1 MADQLEFDLEATRQT
16 LFEAFLQ
23 ARDKYGKGTECVED
37 IEHQPLTYQ
46 RVVLGALIL
55 GDKLAQMTTR
65 GEAVGVFLPNVQGT
79 VVTLMGLSLMGR
91 VPAMLNF
98 SAGLKNL
105 RSAVATAEIRTIVT
119 SRRFIET
126 AQLEDIIKGLKQD
139 NGVSGA
145 RIVYLEDVR
154 TDIGALDKV
163 KGLMR
168 SRSALKFHRSFGV
181 KPDDA
186 AIILFTSGSEGS
198 PKGVVLSHANLVAN
212 VMQIAVH
219 GGDRFNSSQIIMN
232 PLPMFHSYG
241 LTAGT
246 LLGLFH
252 GMKVVLYPSPLHYR
266 EIPKFIAKTKAT
278 VLFGTDTFLRGY
290 ARSASAGSL
299 DSIDL
304 VVTGAERVKDDN
316 FQTWSE
322 FGTTIL
328 EGYGATECAPVVACC
343 QPDKMKRGTVGPLL
357 AGMEWRLEP
366 VEGIDEGG
374 RLVVRGP
381 NVMKGY
387 LFADQPGVLQPPEG
401 GWHDTGDIV
410 EVDEDG
416 IVSIKGRAK
425 RFAKI
430 GGEMVSLAAVE
441 MMVAEFWEE
450 DNHVVLSQ
458 PHPKKGEQ
466 LLLVTDKSDAERA
479 PLIEC
484 ARVKGLPELWV
495 PRSIL
500 IVPEIP
506 VMGTGKVD
514 LVSTERLVTE
524 LAAE

>member
-1 MADQLEFDLEATRQT
+1 MQAPQGFNIDATRRS
-16 LFEAFLQ
+16 LFEALVS
-23 ARDKYGKGTECVED
+23 ARDKYGKNTECVED
-37 IEHQPLTYQ
+37 IERQPLSYG
-46 RVVLGALIL
+46 RVVLGALVL
-55 GDKLAQMTTR
+55 GSKLADISER
-65 GEAVGVFLPNVQGT
+65 GEVVGIFLPNVQGT
-79 VVTLMGLSLMGR
+79 VVTFFGLVAYGR

-105 RSAVATAEIRTIVT
+105 RSAVATAEIKTIVT

-126 AQLEDIIKGLKQD
+126 AGLEDVIAGLGAA

-154 TDIGALDKV
+154 ESIGAIDKV
-163 KGLMR
+163 KGLLR
-168 SRSALKFHRSFGV
+168 ARSALKFHRSFGTT
-181 KPDDA
+181 PDDA
-186 AIILFTSGSEGS
+186 GVILFTSGSEGD
-198 PKGVVLSHANLVAN
+198 PKGVVLSHANILAN
-212 VMQIAVH
+212 VQQIALH
-219 GGDRFNSSQIIMN
+219 GGEAFDADQIVMN

-246 LLGLFH
+246 FLGLFS
-252 GMKVVLYPSPLHYR
+252 GMKIVLYPSPLHYK
-266 EIPKFIAKTKAT
+266 EIPRLIKKTKAT
-278 VLFGTDTFLRGY
+278 ILFGTDTFLRGY
-290 ARSASAGSL
+290 ARAADPGSL
-299 DSIDL
+299 DTIKL
-304 VVTGAERVKDDN
+304 VITGAERVKDDN
-316 FQTWSE
+316 FDIWSS

-328 EGYGATECAPVVACC
+328 EGYGATECAPVVACNL
-343 QPDKMKRGTVGPLL
+343 PDKQRRGTVGTML
-357 AGMEWRLEP
+357 AGIEWRLDP
-366 VEGIDEGG
+366 VAGIEEGG

-387 LFADQPGVLQPPEG
+387 LFADRPGVLNPPEG

-410 EVDEDG
+410 EIDEDG
-416 IVSIKGRAK
+416 FVAIKGRAK

-466 LLLVTDKSDAERA
+466 LLLVTDKTDAERA

-484 ARVKGLPELWV
+484 ARTKGLPELWV

-500 IVPEIP
+500 IVQEIP
-506 VMGTGKVD
+506 VMGTGKID
-514 LVSTERLVTE
+514 LVMTQALVIE
-524 LAAE
+524 MSAE

>member
-1 MADQLEFDLEATRQT
+1 MADGSVFEIGATRRT
-16 LFEAFLQ
+16 LFEAFLH
-23 ARDKYGKGTECVED
+23 AHDKFGKGTDCVED
-37 IEHQPLTYQ
+37 IERQPLTYG
-46 RVVLGALIL
+46 RVVLGAMIL
-55 GDKLAQMTTR
+55 GEKLAQMTR
-65 GEAVGVFLPNVQGT
+65 AGEAVGVFLPNVQGT
-79 VVTLMGLSLMGR
+79 VVTLMGLSAYGR
-91 VPAMLNF
+91 VPAMINF
-98 SAGLKNL
+98 SAGLKNI
-105 RSAVATAEIRTIVT
+105 RSAIATAEIRTIIT
-119 SRRFIET
+119 ARKFIET
-126 AQLEDIIKGLKQD
+126 AQLEDLIQGLQMS
-139 NGVSGA
+139 NGAAGV

-154 TDIGALDKV
+154 ESIGALDKI

-168 SRSALKFHRSFGV
+168 ARSARKFYRSFGV
-181 KPDDA
+181 TPDDA
-186 AIILFTSGSEGS
+186 AIILFTSGSEGA

-212 VMQIAVH
+212 ALQIEAH
-219 GGDRFNSSQIIMN
+219 GGDRFHSGQIVFN

-246 LLGLFH
+246 LVGLFH

-266 EIPKFIAKTKAT
+266 EIPKLIAKTRAT
-278 VLFGTDTFLRGY
+278 ILFGTDTFLRGY
-290 ARSASAGSL
+290 ARSASPGSL
-299 DSIDL
+299 DTIDL

-316 FQTWSE
+316 FEVWSG

-328 EGYGATECAPVVACC
+328 EGYGATECSPVITCC
-343 QPDKMKRGTVGPLL
+343 QPDKMQRGTVGPFL
-357 AGMEWRLEP
+357 AGMEWRIDP
-366 VEGIDEGG
+366 VPGIEEGG

-387 LFADQPGVLQPPEG
+387 LFADQPGVLHPPEG

-410 EVDEDG
+410 EVDGEG
-416 IVSIKGRAK
+416 IVAIKGRAK

-484 ARVKGLPELWV
+484 ARCQGLPELWV
-495 PRSIL
+495 PRAIL
-500 IVPEIP
+500 IVDEIP
-506 VMGTGKVD
+506 VMGTGKID
-514 LVSTERLVTE
+514 LVSTEKMVAKQ
-524 LAAE
+524 AAE